1 MSQPAAG
8 LAPSAQQSSNRD
20 EAVQQSNSWEHFRMA
35 SEMHQCKYL
44 VGTKHRNLLYEQVYA
59 DQVYVCW
66 VKAHWKEPDATQE
79 QRRFLHYIQLREREA
94 GAGAEP
100 VPAELPL
107 DDPAEE
113 EYELLE
119 QEAGAVT
126 AEQLAN
132 GAVTAE
138 QLAARVGHVERVLQE
153 LMEGLRLDSA
163 VQL

>member
-1 MSQPAAG
+1 M
-8 LAPSAQQSSNRD
+8 
-20 EAVQQSNSWEHFRMA
+20 
-35 SEMHQCKYL
+35 
-44 VGTKHRNLLYEQVYA
+44 
-59 DQVYVCW
+59 
-66 VKAHWKEPDATQE
+66 
-79 QRRFLHYIQLREREA
+79 A

-138 QLAARVGHVERVLQE
+138 QLAARVGHVERLLQE